1 MSENNKRFPYSL
13 DLASSL
19 TAMALIIGFMYVTQS
34 LLLPLLFSIL
44 ISISLFPLAQFFERL
59 RLGKAFA
66 SILAVIVAIAVIS
79 SIGWF
84 IVHQS
89 IIIGQD
95 ASSITEKVLSVLER
109 AQVWIEETFGIQ
121 RSQVA
126 EHLREQGNKLLA
138 NAGSMATATFGSI
151 GNILAGAILVPL
163 FSFFLLYYRDFF
175 REFFFKAFK
184 SVPQAKVDDTLNKI
198 YQVVQSYLLGLVMV
212 MGIVAVLNTI
222 GLMMMGIDYAWFFG
236 SLAALLML
244 LPYIGIAIGSILPA
258 LFALAVKDN
267 ALYAVGVIAWFQ
279 VVQFLEGNVITPNIV
294 GSKVS
299 INPLMAMIAMLLGGM
314 LFGIAGLVIA
324 LPLTATI
331 KVIFDA
337 VPSMQAFGFLI
348 GEPEK
353 EHLKRNSTQELMMKW
368 GIVRKPKTTSKIEI
382 DVNIDT
388 TIAPETIHVNYKEIN
403 ESEENPYTNI
413 TPIDKPQEDQTTG
426 ENNAK

>member
-66 SILAVIVAIAVIS
+66 AILAVIVAIAVIS

-222 GLMMMGIDYAWFFG
+222 GLMMMGIEYAWFFG

-314 LFGIAGLVIA
+314 LFGIAGLIIA

-388 TIAPETIHVNYKEIN
+388 TIAPETINVNYKEIN
-403 ESEENPYTNI
+403 ESEENPYTDSTQADQKQKDQRAN
-413 TPIDKPQEDQTTG
+413 DED
-426 ENNAK
+426 AK